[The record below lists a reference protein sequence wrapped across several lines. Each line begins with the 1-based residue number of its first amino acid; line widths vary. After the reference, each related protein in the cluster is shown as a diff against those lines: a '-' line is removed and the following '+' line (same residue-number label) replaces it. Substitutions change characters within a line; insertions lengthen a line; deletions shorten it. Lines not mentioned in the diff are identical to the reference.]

1 MNVDLDVA
9 CSNWPYAL
17 NSRIK
22 CIIYIYIYKFN
33 LHKYDAATH
42 NRNNLIFSYLSVS
55 LLF

>member
-22 CIIYIYIYKFN
+22 CIIYRVI
-33 LHKYDAATH
+33 HKKRTDFLSIAIS
-42 NRNNLIFSYLSVS
+42 IFFVLM
-55 LLF
+55 F